1 MLKKK
6 IIGFFA
12 SGLILIN
19 SMTVFAVSSSCKGL
33 QNSGIVSEVKI
44 RDIQGRAHR
53 SPLEGKGVKGV
64 KGVVTA
70 ISNDKYSRGFYM
82 QDTNPDNDD
91 STSEGIFVEAKK
103 DKLNVKEGDLVEVD
117 GTVIEA
123 KNEIKGMGGLTTTE
137 IKAADIKTKSH
148 NNKLPDP
155 IIIGASGR
163 RPSTTTIDSDGLK
176 VFNPD
181 KDAIDFYESLEG
193 MLVKVDKPLV
203 VGLDERYGEVYVL
216 PDNGIASQNKK
227 TIFNGINISKNNF
240 NPEKLTIDDVLVPIT
255 DNHTKKFIDKRFDK
269 LKTGDKFNDS
279 ITGVMTYAFG
289 NYKILNTKRLP
300 DFTDGGVRREITK
313 IVPDK
318 DKLSIASYNVENFS
332 AVTDKTRIDK
342 VAKSI
347 VENLKSPDIVGLIE
361 IQDNDGADSKNK
373 KEAKSTEVKA
383 DKTYKALIDAI
394 NNNKGPQYDFVNI
407 DPINRQDGGIP
418 GGNIRVGYIYRKDRV
433 NLVSKPK
440 GDAKTEVHMDGK
452 DLAINPGRIGVDK
465 EEFKGTRKSLAAEF
479 EFKGE
484 KVFVIA
490 NHFSSKRGD
499 QSLFG
504 AKQPPVAGSERLRMK
519 QASIVNKFAEEIL
532 KANPNGNVVL
542 LGDMNDFNFS
552 NTVTALKGKSFE
564 NMVDKLPAEERFT
577 YIHQGNSQVLDNILV
592 NKNIVL
598 KTKVDAVNIN
608 SAFTD
613 AQGRCSDHDPV
624 LIQIDFRK

>member
-1 MLKKK
+1 
-6 IIGFFA
+6 
-12 SGLILIN
+12 
-19 SMTVFAVSSSCKGL
+19 MTVFAVSSSCKGL

-137 IKAADIKTKSH
+137 IKAVDIKTKSH

-216 PDNGIASQNKK
+216 PDNGIASQSKK

-255 DNHTKKFIDKRFDK
+255 DNHTKKFIDKRFDN

-289 NYKILNTKRLP
+289 NYKILRSEEHTSELQSRQYLVCRLLL
-300 DFTDGGVRREITK
+300 EK
-313 IVPDK
+313 K
-318 DKLSIASYNVENFS
+318 KYYLSFFRSSF
-332 AVTDKTRIDK
+332 
-342 VAKSI
+342 
-347 VENLKSPDIVGLIE
+347 LP
-361 IQDNDGADSKNK
+361 
-373 KEAKSTEVKA
+373 
-383 DKTYKALIDAI
+383 
-394 NNNKGPQYDFVNI
+394 P
-407 DPINRQDGGIP
+407 
-418 GGNIRVGYIYRKDRV
+418 
-433 NLVSKPK
+433 
-440 GDAKTEVHMDGK
+440 
-452 DLAINPGRIGVDK
+452 
-465 EEFKGTRKSLAAEF
+465 SLRPLL
-479 EFKGE
+479 
-484 KVFVIA
+484 
-490 NHFSSKRGD
+490 FSSCCLSHLLKISRPLHPN
-499 QSLFG
+499 SLRPLVFS
-504 AKQPPVAGSERLRMK
+504 PFP
-519 QASIVNKFAEEIL
+519 
-532 KANPNGNVVL
+532 L
-542 LGDMNDFNFS
+542 LY
-552 NTVTALKGKSFE
+552 
-564 NMVDKLPAEERFT
+564 RFHART
-577 YIHQGNSQVLDNILV
+577 S
-592 NKNIVL
+592 
-598 KTKVDAVNIN
+598 
-608 SAFTD
+608 
-613 AQGRCSDHDPV
+613 
-624 LIQIDFRK
+624 